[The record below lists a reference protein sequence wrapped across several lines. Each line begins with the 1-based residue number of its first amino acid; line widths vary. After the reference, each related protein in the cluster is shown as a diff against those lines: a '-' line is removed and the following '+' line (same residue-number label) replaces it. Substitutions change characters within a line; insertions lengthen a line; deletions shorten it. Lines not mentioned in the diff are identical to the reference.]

1 MSLMSFFH
9 KNISSLRYRI
19 ALGLSSAVL
28 ALCPWQAAQAESLFE
43 AVEKTLANHPR
54 QESAMLRLE
63 AAADKRREEKS
74 AFFPTLSGNAAG
86 GRVYGDNST
95 SRGLSVTRGSGYSW
109 LWEGDIA
116 LTQNL
121 FNGMGTV
128 NRHSAAI
135 DREEAAKYSM
145 DDVREMLTSETVNA
159 YMDVLRAE
167 DSLRYI
173 AEYKAALEKY
183 RPQFKVLIDQGA
195 VDSTDHSQAFDMIAR
210 ASKLENDFN
219 AQKQSAIARYAMMTG
234 HEPQGE
240 LHAPKVILNI
250 PETQDM
256 AVAWALENHPQLRA
270 ANESSDAAW
279 HDSLAEKSAFFP
291 KLDSEL
297 SYYKKDQDDVIGGEV
312 VDARAL
318 LKMNWAFS
326 TGGAEISRYK
336 RSRKLYQQS
345 LSERREKELQLVAN
359 IKDAWIM
366 RDKLTAQQDISARRL
381 ALSKALLNTRRDQFE
396 GGSITLLQLMQAHDQ
411 HYMLGLENR
420 QLGYAAQNAD
430 YMILSSM
437 GALYSRLTP
446 EAALVIQD
454 VQQDAAQPEI
464 EKFCDHQQEHQE
476 TGKGK
481 SDGKASEV
489 CP

>member
-1 MSLMSFFH
+1 M
-9 KNISSLRYRI
+9 
-19 ALGLSSAVL
+19 SSAVL

-145 DDVREMLTSETVNA
+145 DDVREMLTIETVNA

-195 VDSTDHSQAFDMIAR
+195 VDSTDQSQAFDMIAR

-240 LHAPKVILNI
+240 LHAPKVVLNI
-250 PETQDM
+250 
-256 AVAWALENHPQLRA
+256 
-270 ANESSDAAW
+270 
-279 HDSLAEKSAFFP
+279 
-291 KLDSEL
+291 
-297 SYYKKDQDDVIGGEV
+297 
-312 VDARAL
+312 
-318 LKMNWAFS
+318 
-326 TGGAEISRYK
+326 
-336 RSRKLYQQS
+336 
-345 LSERREKELQLVAN
+345 
-359 IKDAWIM
+359 
-366 RDKLTAQQDISARRL
+366 
-381 ALSKALLNTRRDQFE
+381 
-396 GGSITLLQLMQAHDQ
+396 
-411 HYMLGLENR
+411 
-420 QLGYAAQNAD
+420 
-430 YMILSSM
+430 
-437 GALYSRLTP
+437 
-446 EAALVIQD
+446 
-454 VQQDAAQPEI
+454 
-464 EKFCDHQQEHQE
+464 
-476 TGKGK
+476 
-481 SDGKASEV
+481 
-489 CP
+489 